1 MNTTDALNPVIRVPN
16 IQGASVD
23 VKELRWRDYLRAI
36 KELTTSIL
44 ALLAEPKP
52 AGKGQEPESEEG
64 FSFDLG
70 GGKVMKVGKERLLQ
84 AIATNEELVLWVLQA
99 STGKDA
105 QWVEACS
112 GREVLALL
120 AAVVELNLS
129 REVVGSGKALADHM
143 RGVFGSKK

>member
-1 MNTTDALNPVIRVPN
+1 MNTPDALNPVIRVPN

-44 ALLAEPKP
+44 TLLDTAKP
-52 AGKGQEPESEEG
+52 GTKGDDQEDG
-64 FSFDLG
+64 FAFDVG
-70 GGKVMKVGKERLLQ
+70 GGKVLKIGKDRLLQ
-84 AIATNEELVLWVLQA
+84 AIASNEELVLWVLQS
-99 STGKDA
+99 STGKGPE
-105 QWVEACS
+105 WVEACS

-120 AAVVELNLS
+120 AAVIELNLS
-129 REVVGSGKALADHM
+129 KEVVGSGKALADHM